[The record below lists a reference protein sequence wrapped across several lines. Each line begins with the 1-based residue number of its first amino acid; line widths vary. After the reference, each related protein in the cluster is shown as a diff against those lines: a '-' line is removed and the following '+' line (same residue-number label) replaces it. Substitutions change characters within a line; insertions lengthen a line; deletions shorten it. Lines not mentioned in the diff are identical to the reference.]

1 MELSKGSQDSHP
13 GGPDPQGHC
22 CGHCARLSWTV
33 SMWRKLLG
41 EEKKGERRHTHR
53 KDDDRNDNTI
63 GLKGPQVPPQLLV
76 WLFSS
81 S

>member
-1 MELSKGSQDSHP
+1 
-13 GGPDPQGHC
+13 
-22 CGHCARLSWTV
+22 
-33 SMWRKLLG
+33 MWRKLLG
-41 EEKKGERRHTHR
+41 QEKKGEQRHTHR